1 MRRLYCVT
9 ILFLLFWSLSPG
21 QEQEEV
27 EFITG
32 AFRSNR
38 VINSHAIESTRGGV
52 LDMKIS
58 HRFGTLNSGFFQFYG
73 LDNAMIRLG
82 VDYGISDRLT
92 VGLGRSSFRDI
103 WDGFVKYKFL
113 WQSTGKREMPIT
125 VAGLVAMDL
134 IGTKNNPDPENVF
147 SSRFAYTYQLL
158 IGRKFSEDFS
168 LQLMPTLVHRN
179 LVEFDEENDVWAI
192 GIAARQDISPTVS
205 ITAEYFYVPGDQLP
219 SGDDSGNNFHNSLS
233 LGVDI
238 LTGGH
243 VFQLHLSNSTSMA
256 HSGFL
261 TQTTGE
267 WLEGDI
273 HFGFNITR
281 IFFLNR

>member
-1 MRRLYCVT
+1 
-9 ILFLLFWSLSPG
+9 
-21 QEQEEV
+21 
-27 EFITG
+27 
-32 AFRSNR
+32 
-38 VINSHAIESTRGGV
+38 
-52 LDMKIS
+52 
-58 HRFGTLNSGFFQFYG
+58 
-73 LDNAMIRLG
+73 MIRLG

-147 SSRFAYTYQLL
+147 SYRFAYTYQLL
-158 IGRKFSEDFS
+158 IGRKFSKDFS

-205 ITAEYFYVPGDQLP
+205 ITAAYFYVPGDQLP
-219 SGDDSGNNFHNSLS
+219 SGDDNGNNYHNPLS